1 MIIIFYKLS
10 LCKNIINNKS
20 KKKSF
25 SIRVFFTSHKTTAKL
40 RLFFDMCN
48 KDLFFRDFGN
58 GKPIIILHGIM
69 GSSDFWIPTAKVLS
83 DKYRVLI
90 PDLPNHG
97 NSLHTNTLDYQS
109 MANIIEE
116 FAVTNNIE
124 KPIIIGHSY
133 GGKIALQMTK
143 KNNID
148 IEKIV
153 VIDITSGKQDSK
165 NIEKMIK
172 ILSLP
177 LPFIS
182 SYEQA
187 SKYFASLTDDQNT
200 ITLLS
205 KGLKREGKQL
215 RWKWNTELL
224 CRQYSQILQ
233 PTTLP
238 TQCHIPLLLIKGELS
253 DYITP
258 SGIRELQ
265 NSFTQVKVAS
275 VANAGHWV
283 HTDNF
288 DDFISTIESFL

>member
-1 MIIIFYKLS
+1 MLH
-10 LCKNIINNKS
+10 CKNIINNKS
-20 KKKSF
+20 KKNSF
-25 SIRVFFTSHKTTAKL
+25 SIRVFFTSYKTTAKL

-69 GSSDFWIPTAKVLS
+69 GSSDFWAPTAKVLS
-83 DKYRVLI
+83 NKYRVLI

-116 FAVTNNIE
+116 FAITNNIE

-133 GGKIALQMTK
+133 GGKIALQMAK

-153 VIDITSGKQDSK
+153 IIDITSGKQDSK

-182 SYEQA
+182 SYKQA

-233 PTTLP
+233 PITLP

-258 SGIRELQ
+258 SGIKELQ
-265 NSFTQVKVAS
+265 YSFSQLRVAS
-275 VANAGHWV
+275 IANAGHWV
-283 HTDNF
+283 HVDNF
-288 DDFISTIESFL
+288 DDFISTLESFL

>member
-1 MIIIFYKLS
+1 
-10 LCKNIINNKS
+10 
-20 KKKSF
+20 
-25 SIRVFFTSHKTTAKL
+25 
-40 RLFFDMCN
+40 MCN

-69 GSSDFWIPTAKVLS
+69 GSSDFWAPTAKVLS
-83 DKYRVLI
+83 NKYRVLI

-116 FAVTNNIE
+116 FAITNNIE

-133 GGKIALQMTK
+133 GGKIALQMAK

-148 IEKIV
+148 
-153 VIDITSGKQDSK
+153 
-165 NIEKMIK
+165 IEKMIK

-182 SYEQA
+182 SYKQA

-233 PTTLP
+233 PITLP

-258 SGIRELQ
+258 SGIKELQ
-265 NSFTQVKVAS
+265 YSFSQLRVAS
-275 VANAGHWV
+275 IANAGHWV
-283 HTDNF
+283 HVDNF
-288 DDFISTIESFL
+288 DDFISTLESFL